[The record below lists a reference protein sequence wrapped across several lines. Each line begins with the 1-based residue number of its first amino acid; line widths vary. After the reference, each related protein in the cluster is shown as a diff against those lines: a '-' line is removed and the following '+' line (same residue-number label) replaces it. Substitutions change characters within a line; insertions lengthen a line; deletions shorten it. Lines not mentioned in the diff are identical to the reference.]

1 MPPSF
6 SFERVPDLRS
16 PVLVVAFQG
25 WIDAGMAGAGAVSLL
40 ANQLPAARRFATLDL
55 DDDLDSSQTRPQVRL
70 RPDGSRRIDWPTV
83 ELMAGRLGPD
93 IVVATGPEPSLRWQ
107 WFASEV
113 VAAAL
118 GLGVTRAFLLAGLPV
133 PVSHRRATEV
143 RTSVSGC
150 SEPVGLARLDYRGP
164 TGAQTVVQHA
174 LGRAGIPAV
183 GLWAE
188 VPNYVSGSPC
198 PPAMR
203 ALLVALRQYGALEVE
218 TGDLDE
224 LCESYRERLEDQLTD
239 RPEITALVDA
249 LDDAPDVPSGDEL
262 AAEIERYLRGK

>member
-6 SFERVPDLRS
+6 DFERRPDLRA

-70 RPDGSRRIDWPTV
+70 RPDGSRRIDWPAV

-93 IVVATGPEPSLRWQ
+93 VVVATGPEPSLRWQ

-113 VAAAL
+113 VAAAQD
-118 GLGVTRAFLLAGLPV
+118 LGVTRAFLLGGLPV
-133 PVSHRRATEV
+133 PVSHRRATGV
-143 RTSVSGC
+143 RTSVSGR
-150 SEPVGLARLDYRGP
+150 SEPVGLSRLDYRGP

-174 LGRAGIPAV
+174 LGTAGIPAV
-183 GLWAE
+183 ALWAE

-203 ALLVALRQYGALEVE
+203 ALLVALRHYGALDVE

-224 LCESYRERLEDQLTD
+224 LCESYRERLEEQLTG
-239 RPEITALVDA
+239 RPEIIALVDA
-249 LDDAPDVPSGDEL
+249 LDGAPDLPSGDEL